1 MIIHNSEN
9 NVLRQEYLDAI
20 KSYRP
25 MDDTF
30 MRALFR
36 DSPEL
41 VEMFLRTVLKKPDL
55 KVIQSETQADLKRIT
70 GSRGL
75 CRDVVATDDSGKKY
89 DIEVQR
95 DISEMKPE
103 RARYHASAM
112 DVENSWKGMEFEEL
126 PETYVIFITEKDYFE
141 RKQPIYS
148 IQRTVHDNNS
158 PFNDGSNILYVNGEY
173 RDDSKFGKLMHD
185 FNCSEA
191 EDMLLPEMAE
201 RTNYL
206 KTNEV
211 EVENMCR
218 QMQEIKERG
227 RVEGRAEGIP
237 IGELKKAKEIVLNL
251 IAVQRDMSVEQLA
264 SIAGVSVDQIKE
276 WIEEK

>member
-1 MIIHNSEN
+1 MHNSEN

-41 VEMFLRTVLKKPDL
+41 VEMFLRTVLNKPDL

-75 CRDVVATDDSGKKY
+75 CLDVVATDDSGKKY

-95 DISEMKPE
+95 DVSEMKPE

-112 DVENSWKGMEFEEL
+112 DVENSWKGMEFEDCLENL
-126 PETYVIFITEKDYFE
+126 NKRDYIDSHRSFCPL
-141 RKQPIYS
+141 RK
-148 IQRTVHDNNS
+148 
-158 PFNDGSNILYVNGEY
+158 
-173 RDDSKFGKLMHD
+173 
-185 FNCSEA
+185 A
-191 EDMLLPEMAE
+191 EDSIEINTTNLNIEDVLNMMLLYM
-201 RTNYL
+201 
-206 KTNEV
+206 
-211 EVENMCR
+211 
-218 QMQEIKERG
+218 KERG
-227 RVEGRAEGIP
+227 
-237 IGELKKAKEIVLNL
+237 LLN
-251 IAVQRDMSVEQLA
+251 E
-264 SIAGVSVDQIKE
+264 
-276 WIEEK
+276 

>member
-1 MIIHNSEN
+1 
-9 NVLRQEYLDAI
+9 
-20 KSYRP
+20 
-25 MDDTF
+25 
-30 MRALFR
+30 
-36 DSPEL
+36 
-41 VEMFLRTVLKKPDL
+41 
-55 KVIQSETQADLKRIT
+55 
-70 GSRGL
+70 
-75 CRDVVATDDSGKKY
+75 
-89 DIEVQR
+89 
-95 DISEMKPE
+95 
-103 RARYHASAM
+103 M

>member
-1 MIIHNSEN
+1 MQPLLVS
-9 NVLRQEYLDAI
+9 VLIR
-20 KSYRP
+20 
-25 MDDTF
+25 
-30 MRALFR
+30 
-36 DSPEL
+36 
-41 VEMFLRTVLKKPDL
+41 LRNG
-55 KVIQSETQADLKRIT
+55 LKRNNQLSSVLNRYQLLFPLPLSDIHIACFKN
-70 GSRGL
+70 RMI
-75 CRDVVATDDSGKKY
+75 RMQDATY
-89 DIEVQR
+89 
-95 DISEMKPE
+95 
-103 RARYHASAM
+103 
-112 DVENSWKGMEFEEL
+112 
-126 PETYVIFITEKDYFE
+126 
-141 RKQPIYS
+141 
-148 IQRTVHDNNS
+148 
-158 PFNDGSNILYVNGEY
+158 
-173 RDDSKFGKLMHD
+173 D

-251 IAVQRDMSVEQLA
+251 IAMQKDMSVEQLA

>member
-1 MIIHNSEN
+1 
-9 NVLRQEYLDAI
+9 
-20 KSYRP
+20 
-25 MDDTF
+25 
-30 MRALFR
+30 
-36 DSPEL
+36 
-41 VEMFLRTVLKKPDL
+41 
-55 KVIQSETQADLKRIT
+55 
-70 GSRGL
+70 
-75 CRDVVATDDSGKKY
+75 
-89 DIEVQR
+89 
-95 DISEMKPE
+95 MKPE

-112 DVENSWKGMEFEEL
+112 DVENSWKGMEFDEL
-126 PETYVIFITEKDYFE
+126 PETYVIFITETDYFG
-141 RKQPIYS
+141 RDQAIYS
-148 IQRTVHDNNS
+148 IQRTVHDDNS

-218 QMQEIKERG
+218 QMQELQDKA
-227 RVEGRAEGIP
+227 RAE
-237 IGELKKAKEIVLNL
+237 KAKEIVLNL
-251 IAVQRDMSVEQLA
+251 IAMQRDMSVEQLA

>member
-1 MIIHNSEN
+1 
-9 NVLRQEYLDAI
+9 
-20 KSYRP
+20 
-25 MDDTF
+25 
-30 MRALFR
+30 
-36 DSPEL
+36 
-41 VEMFLRTVLKKPDL
+41 
-55 KVIQSETQADLKRIT
+55 
-70 GSRGL
+70 
-75 CRDVVATDDSGKKY
+75 
-89 DIEVQR
+89 
-95 DISEMKPE
+95 
-103 RARYHASAM
+103 
-112 DVENSWKGMEFEEL
+112 MEFEEL

-141 RKQPIYS
+141 RNQPIYS
-148 IQRTVHDNNS
+148 IQRTVHDDNS

-251 IAVQRDMSVEQLA
+251 TSMQKDMSVEQLA

>member
-1 MIIHNSEN
+1 MTRCFTKIGEFINARIGYLYFNII
-9 NVLRQEYLDAI
+9 I
-20 KSYRP
+20 
-25 MDDTF
+25 
-30 MRALFR
+30 
-36 DSPEL
+36 
-41 VEMFLRTVLKKPDL
+41 RTV
-55 KVIQSETQADLKRIT
+55 
-70 GSRGL
+70 
-75 CRDVVATDDSGKKY
+75 
-89 DIEVQR
+89 
-95 DISEMKPE
+95 
-103 RARYHASAM
+103 
-112 DVENSWKGMEFEEL
+112 
-126 PETYVIFITEKDYFE
+126 VIFLIEEDYYGLGE
-141 RKQPIYS
+141 PIYH
-148 IQRTVHDNNS
+148 IERIVKETGE
-158 PFNDGSNILYVNGEY
+158 PFADGSMILYVNGEY

-227 RVEGRAEGIP
+227 IAEGRAEGRVEGRVEGRAEGIP